1 MLMLVCVLLMC
12 ENIAMI
18 DIPRHTVDQP
28 RNLVDH
34 GRSLSYEIEKAR
46 KQYEA
51 LLLEYAQLPPEIL
64 AELAWMA
71 VAWYHGG
78 DGVATR
84 LMHGTGSEQDL
95 SMRRI
100 ADQRLAALPD
110 DESREKAI
118 KEANAWLDDNFS
130 E

>member
-1 MLMLVCVLLMC
+1 MLVCILLIC
-12 ENIAMI
+12 ENIVMT
-18 DIPRHTVDQP
+18 DIPKHTVDQP

-34 GRSLSYEIEKAR
+34 GRSLSIEIEETR
-46 KQYEA
+46 KRYEA

-64 AELAWMA
+64 AELAWKA

-84 LMHGTGSEQDL
+84 LMYGTDSEQDL
-95 SMRRI
+95 SMRHI
-100 ADQRLAALPD
+100 VDQRLAALPD

-118 KEANAWLDDNFS
+118 NEANAWLDDNFS